1 MALEQLASYVKLV
14 KDLRDSGLL
23 YQCLLDFGKDIDT
36 DIDIRTQQNFVNGC
50 QSQVWI
56 TGSCKNDIWSFKFD
70 SDAIMVKGLG
80 KIILD
85 TYNGLNKDQISAIT
99 FHQFKPLAATLST
112 QRQRG
117 LQAIIN
123 KIHRISHTGE
133 TQ

>member
-1 MALEQLASYVKLV
+1 MALEQLDSYVKLV

>member
-1 MALEQLASYVKLV
+1 MALEQLESYVKLV

-23 YQCLLDFGKDIDT
+23 YQCLLDYGKDINT
-36 DIDIRTQQNFVNGC
+36 DIGIRTPHNFVNGC

-56 TGSCKNDIWSFKFD
+56 TGKCKSDLWYFKFD

-80 KIILD
+80 KIVLD
-85 TYNGLNKDQISAIT
+85 TFNGLTKEQIASIT

-123 KIHRISHTGE
+123 KIHKISHTGE

>member
-1 MALEQLASYVKLV
+1 MALEQLESYVKLV
-14 KDLRDSGLL
+14 RDLQDSGLL
-23 YQCLLDFGKDIDT
+23 YQCLMDYGKNITT

-56 TGSCKNDIWSFKFD
+56 TGTCEADRWRFKFD

-80 KIILD
+80 KIVLD
-85 TYNGLNKDQISAIT
+85 TYNGLTHQEIATIT
-99 FHQFKPLAATLST
+99 FHQFKPLASTLST

-123 KIHRISHTGE
+123 KIHKISQTGD

>member
-1 MALEQLASYVKLV
+1 MALEQLESYVKLV

-23 YQCLLDFGKDIDT
+23 YQCLLDYGKDIDT
-36 DIDIRTQQNFVNGC
+36 DIGIRTPHNFVNGC

-56 TGSCKNDIWSFKFD
+56 TGKCKSDLWYFKFD

-80 KIILD
+80 KIVLD
-85 TYNGLNKDQISAIT
+85 TFNGLTKEQIATIT

-123 KIHRISHTGE
+123 KIHKISHTGE
-133 TQ
+133 PQ

>member
-1 MALEQLASYVKLV
+1 MALEQLESYVKLV
-14 KDLRDSGLL
+14 RDLQDSGLL
-23 YQCLLDFGKDIDT
+23 YQCLMDYGKNITT

-56 TGSCKNDIWSFKFD
+56 TGTCNSDKWHFKFD

-80 KIILD
+80 KIVLD
-85 TYNGLNKDQISAIT
+85 TYNGLNKNQIAEIT
-99 FHQFKPLAATLST
+99 FHQFKPLASTLST

-123 KIHRISHTGE
+123 KIHKISQTGD

>member
-1 MALEQLASYVKLV
+1 MALEQLDSYVKLV

-85 TYNGLNKDQISAIT
+85 TYNGLTKDQISAIT

>member
-1 MALEQLASYVKLV
+1 MALEQLESYVELV

-23 YQCLLDFGKDIDT
+23 YQCLIDYGKNIDT
-36 DIDIRTQQNFVNGC
+36 DIGIRNQQNFVNGC

-56 TGSCKNDIWSFKFD
+56 TGTCKSDLWYFKFD

-85 TYNGLNKDQISAIT
+85 TYNGLNKEQIAAIT
-99 FHQFKPLAATLST
+99 FHQFKPLASTLST

-123 KIHRISHTGE
+123 KIHKISHTGE

>member
-1 MALEQLASYVKLV
+1 MALEQLDSYVKLV

-56 TGSCKNDIWSFKFD
+56 TGSCKNNIWSFKFD